1 MKTLFLDIECSPA
14 IAYLWRLRENYVPVE
29 HLVKPGYTL
38 CWSARWRGDKEIQFD
53 SVYRSG
59 AKRMTKRIHTLLDK
73 ADAVVGY
80 NSKAYDLPTLQKDF
94 LLARLNPP
102 APYKQIDLYQTAK
115 QFNFISR
122 KLNFITKQLDLGE
135 KVKHRGME
143 LWTGCMEGD
152 PKSWAEMEKYNKQDV
167 VLLEKAYDILKP
179 WIKNHPSYALYAGK
193 KDEVV
198 GCPICAGETEKR
210 GFAYTAVGKYQRYQ
224 CTGCGHWSR
233 GSTNLLTPAKRKA
246 MLRT

>member
-1 MKTLFLDIECSPA
+1 MLDLESAPA
-14 IAYLWRLRENYVPVE
+14 IAYLWRLRENFVPVE

-38 CWSARWRGDKEIQFD
+38 CWSAKWYGDKEIQFD
-53 SVYRSG
+53 SVYKSG
-59 AKRMTKRIHTLLDK
+59 AKRMTKRIHALLDK

-80 NSKAYDLPTLQKDF
+80 NSKAYDVPCLQKDF

-179 WIKNHPSYALYAGK
+179 WVKNHPNVALYN
-193 KDEVV
+193 EYPMPV
-198 GCPICAGETEKR
+198 CPVCESERVAKR
-210 GFAYTAVGKYQRYQ
+210 GTSRLTAGIYQRYQ
-224 CTGCGHWSR
+224 CGDCGHWSR